1 MCLFSK
7 RTKEKIVS
15 FNVVTLREMGMRST
29 GEWEITANGDE
40 AEISLYFIKFVQHED
55 VRELEKRAVCPISRA
70 LELLN
75 GCNLLSWDGFVGNH
89 PRGVKDGT
97 VFDLKATVNGE
108 KKIRAHGS
116 QNFPKGYREF
126 TDGLYEL
133 IGKD

>member
-1 MCLFSK
+1 MCLFGK
-7 RTKEKIVS
+7 RAKEKIES
-15 FNVVTLREMGMRST
+15 FDVVTLREMGMRST
-29 GEWEITANGDE
+29 REWEITPNGDE
-40 AEISLYFIKFVQHED
+40 AEISLYSILFRQNED
-55 VRELEKRAVCPISRA
+55 VRKLEKRAVCPVSEA

-75 GCNLLSWDGFVGNH
+75 SCNLLSWDGFVGNH